1 MSLSLPIYSCRGHMD
16 LRKNR
21 RLRRLGSGLV
31 GVVAGA
37 VGDYTHT
44 YKYSATPRVANDV
57 LHFQERRR
65 ILCE

>member
-21 RLRRLGSGLV
+21 RLRRLGS
-31 GVVAGA
+31 VVAGA